1 MVTSPDTMV
10 KGAGWKPHIFGTEKN
25 GCVMLE
31 ILKWGDGIIRLFFPG
46 KSKQSKTNNEHEQ
59 HISTY
64 IYIYIHMSN
73 SLPMFFSNHLS
84 IYLTYKWF
92 TKLKVGP
99 FVMCPFSDHHVQW
112 CHTEVVT
119 ICYHMLQVIPL
130 PLSPSR
136 HRRPF
141 AQIYLPLSL
150 PLSICPDLSTYLPT
164 YLSKIICT

>member
-1 MVTSPDTMV
+1 MKTTYFWDRKKWMCD
-10 KGAGWKPHIFGTEKN
+10 AGNIKMGGWDYTFVFSWKIKTIKN
-25 GCVMLE
+25 
-31 ILKWGDGIIRLFFPG
+31 
-46 KSKQSKTNNEHEQ
+46 KQWTWT
-59 HISTY
+59 TY
-64 IYIYIHMSN
+64 IYIHQYIYTHMSN

-119 ICYHMLQVIPL
+119 VVTICYYMLQVIPL

-150 PLSICPDLSTYLPT
+150 SLSQFVQIYLPT
-164 YLSKIICT
+164 YLPICQK